1 MIFLDSP
8 NSITFTTL
16 SFGFLSMSLAGILAC
31 CFRMKCN
38 EVEMCKCFKM
48 TRDITAENQEL
59 EIERRNRDVIP
70 GHNVSKL
77 FSDANL
83 PSPDNV

>member
-1 MIFLDSP
+1 MNFLENP
-8 NSITFTTL
+8 NSITFTTVTY
-16 SFGFLSMSLAGILAC
+16 GFLSMVLVSIIGC

-48 TRDITAENQEL
+48 TRDITAENEEM
-59 EIERRNRDVIP
+59 EIERRNRDII
-70 GHNVSKL
+70 
-77 FSDANL
+77 